1 MMEKINILHLCT
13 DEKFIDRA
21 VNIFEIA
28 FPEQNSL
35 CVYNKGKP
43 IVHIKRPVDICV
55 GAKESLLGVNFSDIG
70 HFDIVVVHA
79 LAKIWYRTIER
90 LDKNIPIVWLGW
102 GYDYYDLIGG
112 DEKWLLQDTY
122 SFYKEE
128 SQKRNLTQIL
138 KDAILYPRWRQSRV
152 IEKIQYFSPVLQDE
166 YQTLRNC
173 RAWKSFP
180 EQVDWN
186 YSPAEKDL
194 SYYVS
199 SSDDVGAIG
208 NNVLVG
214 NSATNT
220 NNHLEIFRTLRNINL
235 QGRKFIIPLNYGN
248 KIYGEKIGRMA
259 NELLGEHADVLLKFM
274 PIDDYMNK
282 ISSCGFVIM
291 NHVRQQGVG
300 NIISMLYMGAK
311 VFIREENPTF
321 IYLKRNGVTVFSVQE
336 LENNPQLLF
345 SPLSQLEVVNN
356 RTIVES
362 LWSNSTLLKKTKKII
377 YTLMNK

>member
-1 MMEKINILHLCT
+1 M
-13 DEKFIDRA
+13 
-21 VNIFEIA
+21 
-28 FPEQNSL
+28 
-35 CVYNKGKP
+35 
-43 IVHIKRPVDICV
+43 
-55 GAKESLLGVNFSDIG
+55 
-70 HFDIVVVHA
+70 
-79 LAKIWYRTIER
+79 
-90 LDKNIPIVWLGW
+90 GW

-235 QGRKFIIPLNYGN
+235 QGRKFIIPLNYGD

>member
-1 MMEKINILHLCT
+1 
-13 DEKFIDRA
+13 
-21 VNIFEIA
+21 
-28 FPEQNSL
+28 
-35 CVYNKGKP
+35 
-43 IVHIKRPVDICV
+43 
-55 GAKESLLGVNFSDIG
+55 
-70 HFDIVVVHA
+70 
-79 LAKIWYRTIER
+79 
-90 LDKNIPIVWLGW
+90 
-102 GYDYYDLIGG
+102 
-112 DEKWLLQDTY
+112 
-122 SFYKEE
+122 
-128 SQKRNLTQIL
+128 
-138 KDAILYPRWRQSRV
+138 
-152 IEKIQYFSPVLQDE
+152 
-166 YQTLRNC
+166 
-173 RAWKSFP
+173 
-180 EQVDWN
+180 
-186 YSPAEKDL
+186 
-194 SYYVS
+194 
-199 SSDDVGAIG
+199 
-208 NNVLVG
+208 
-214 NSATNT
+214 
-220 NNHLEIFRTLRNINL
+220 
-235 QGRKFIIPLNYGN
+235 
-248 KIYGEKIGRMA
+248 MA